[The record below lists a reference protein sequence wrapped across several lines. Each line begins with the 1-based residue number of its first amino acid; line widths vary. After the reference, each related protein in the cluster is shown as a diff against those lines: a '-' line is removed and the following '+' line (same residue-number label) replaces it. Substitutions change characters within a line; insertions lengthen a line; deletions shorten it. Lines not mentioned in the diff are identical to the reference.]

1 VLVEVAA
8 VVLQVALLVVAVEV
22 AVELLSLLM

>member
-8 VVLQVALLVVAVEV
+8 VVLQVALLVAAAVA